1 MTDNQNIDPENLIHN
16 EDIDLLNL
24 APLEHEF
31 TEIRN
36 PWFVRTFSKMEEG
49 SLRAAII
56 LMAVSGLGP
65 AIYTYH
71 TVYHKIGILTAVLMT
86 AVVIGAYLFSIDVWI
101 FSYRKFP

>member
-1 MTDNQNIDPENLIHN
+1 MVHESIVGD
-16 EDIDLLNL
+16 EDINL
-24 APLEHEF
+24 MNIEPVENEY

-49 SLRAAII
+49 SLRASII

-71 TVYHKIGILTAVLMT
+71 IVYH
-86 AVVIGAYLFSIDVWI
+86 
-101 FSYRKFP
+101 